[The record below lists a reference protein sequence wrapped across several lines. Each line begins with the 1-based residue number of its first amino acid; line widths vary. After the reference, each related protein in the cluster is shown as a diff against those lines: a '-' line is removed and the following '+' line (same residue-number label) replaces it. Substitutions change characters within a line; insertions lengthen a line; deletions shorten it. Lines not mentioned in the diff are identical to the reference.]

1 MAFSS
6 FAVPF
11 CGGVAQLVR
20 ALPCHGRGYGFEPR
34 HSRQSSFATPAK
46 NEDCRAK
53 ADESEGRLHTRPPA
67 NHDPASHNRM
77 SVTKVFVRHPS
88 PELDKQR
95 PAAHVGL
102 NLNHPNHF
110 SLRSSWKSGRALVT
124 ALIFGL
130 TFIGVSDS
138 LAQAPANEPGAPVK
152 RVLMIFNESK
162 DVPGNILLEQALRAE
177 MQKVLTNRIEF
188 LTEYLDASHFSD
200 KEHFRLFQ
208 DYLGRKYAGQK
219 LDLIMVFPSRD
230 YRLATE
236 LPGALFPDVP
246 VVFVAVNEM
255 EVPEAIRKL
264 GITGIV
270 QRFDLRGTLGLILRL
285 QPDTRRVVVI
295 GGTSDVD
302 RATLDR
308 IEEASHALEGIEFDF
323 WTNRPVAELPG
334 AVRSLPEGT
343 VVLLSTVISDVN
355 GQTFYMSQLAQM
367 LAPSASVPVYVLGG
381 WVLGSGAVGGSVVDS
396 DDLGTRAGQ
405 LALRVLNGAKPE
417 ELPIEVATKGTPMVD
432 WRALQRWHIKES
444 RVPAGGVVR
453 YRPQTLWDLHRNFI
467 LISSSVLVAQAIT
480 IAGLL
485 AQRRKRRWAE
495 AEILAQRMELAHVA
509 RVSTMGQLSSA
520 LTHELNQPLGAI
532 LRNAEAAEII
542 LQRGQPNLEEV
553 RAILADIRRDD
564 KRAGDVIDRMRTLFK
579 RRSLVS
585 SRLALRNLV
594 EETVA
599 LARPDAEARQVKMS
613 VQIPPLSPMVW
624 GDRVQLQQVLLNLIL
639 NAMDA
644 MDAVPK
650 SRRSLVVQ
658 VREAKDGH
666 LRVAVSDCGTGIAPE
681 DAAHVFEPFFT
692 TKPNGMGMGL
702 AISQTIIEAH
712 GGKIQVESSG
722 QNGTTFTLT
731 LPQMKPEKAKGGTLA
746 ATP

>member
-1 MAFSS
+1 
-6 FAVPF
+6 
-11 CGGVAQLVR
+11 L
-20 ALPCHGRGYGFEPR
+20 
-34 HSRQSSFATPAK
+34 
-46 NEDCRAK
+46 
-53 ADESEGRLHTRPPA
+53 
-67 NHDPASHNRM
+67 
-77 SVTKVFVRHPS
+77 
-88 PELDKQR
+88 
-95 PAAHVGL
+95 AA
-102 NLNHPNHF
+102 
-110 SLRSSWKSGRALVT
+110 

-130 TFIGVSDS
+130 MSFGASNS
-138 LAQAPANEPGAPVK
+138 QAQALTNEAGVPGK

-162 DVPGNILLEQALRAE
+162 DVPGNILLEQAVRAE
-177 MQKVLTNRIEF
+177 MQKAFTNQIEF

-200 KEHFRLFQ
+200 AGHFHVFQ
-208 DYLGRKYAGQK
+208 DYLGEKYAGQK

-236 LPGALFPDVP
+236 LPGALFPGVP

-255 EVPEAIRKL
+255 EVPVSIHKL

-270 QRFDLRGTLGLILRL
+270 QRFDLRGTLGLIMRL
-285 QPDTRRVVVI
+285 QPDTRRIVVI
-295 GGTSDVD
+295 GGTSDMD

-308 IEEASHALEGIEFDF
+308 IDEASHALEGIEFDF

-334 AVRSLPEGT
+334 AVKSLPEGT

-381 WVLGSGAVGGSVVDS
+381 WVLGNGAVGGSVVDS
-396 DDLGTRAGQ
+396 EELGARAGK
-405 LALRVLNGAKPE
+405 LALRVLNGARPE
-417 ELPIEVATKGTPMVD
+417 DLPIEVATKGTPMVD
-432 WRALQRWHIKES
+432 WRALQHWGIKEG
-444 RVPAGGVVR
+444 RVPANGVIR
-453 YRPQTLWDLHRNFI
+453 FQPQTLWDQHKNLI
-467 LISSSVLVAQAIT
+467 LVSSSVLLAQAIT

-542 LQRGQPNLEEV
+542 LQSDQPNLEEI

-579 RRSLVS
+579 RRSLIS
-585 SRLALRNLV
+585 GRLALRHLV
-594 EETVA
+594 EETAA
-599 LARPDAEARQVKMS
+599 LARSDAEARQVKMS
-613 VQIPPLSPMVW
+613 VQISPLSPMVW

-639 NAMDA
+639 NGMDA
-644 MDAVPK
+644 MDTTPK

-658 VREAKDGH
+658 VREAKDGY
-666 LRVAVSDCGTGIAPE
+666 LQVAVSDCGTGIAP
-681 DAAHVFEPFFT
+681 DDVAHIFEPFFT
-692 TKPNGMGMGL
+692 TKPEGMGMGL
-702 AISQTIIEAH
+702 AISRTIIEAH
-712 GGKIQVESSG
+712 GGDIRVER
-722 QNGTTFTLT
+722 NTPEGTTFTFT
-731 LPQMKPEKAKGGTLA
+731 LPRLKPEKVKTGGLPTIR
-746 ATP
+746 